1 MSSTIRI
8 TPAGGYDIPA
18 LEKWLEKMAAKGLQ
32 FALTMG
38 PLTIFE
44 QTEPSQVQVHLE
56 PARQKTDQE
65 DPELTALYEAAGWT
79 YLGYFRKNFFV
90 FSTPDRDALA
100 HTDPETL
107 GYALKRFFR
116 QKLLGGLG
124 LLLGNLFLLAAYWQH
139 IPLHNSPWDFLLSL
153 RYSWAKWLSAPLIP
167 FLFALI
173 GLFFADLSYLL
184 GLYTL
189 ARLRKRLKN
198 GLPLTPAPVSRFS
211 GAALTVGTVFLAL
224 TLTAY
229 LSYLLDLGYQPVSLE
244 ESKCVTLAELEG
256 EDFRL
261 SGDRF
266 YAMDFVSHGD
276 YLFEAETWY
285 FRQYGSFSHYDGG
298 IDINDVPRLEI
309 TAYRY
314 VLPFAAREIAR
325 EWSFSATYGDYA
337 SPPPSHGFDQIL
349 YARGEN
355 VRGKPGMYLILVRGR
370 TALRAEYQGKAD
382 LTQYLDRFAE
392 MMDHL

>member
-1 MSSTIRI
+1 MVIRL
-8 TPAGGYDIPA
+8 TPAGGYDLPG
-18 LEKWLEKMAAKGLQ
+18 LERWLEKLAARGLR
-32 FALTMG
+32 FAMTAG

-44 QTEPSQVQVHLE
+44 KTEPAQVQVHLE
-56 PARQKTDQE
+56 PARSKTNED
-65 DPELTALYEAAGWT
+65 DPELIDLYQAAGWT
-79 YLGYFRKNFFV
+79 YLGIFRKNYFI
-90 FSTPDRDALA
+90 FSTPDRDAKA
-100 HTDPETL
+100 HTDQSTL
-107 GYALKRFFR
+107 DYVLARFFR

-124 LLLGNLFLLAAYWQH
+124 LLLGNFFLLFSYWQRL
-139 IPLHNSPWDFLLSL
+139 PLHNSPRGFLLSL
-153 RYSWAKWLSAPLIP
+153 QYSWAEWLSTPLIP

-173 GLFFADLSYLL
+173 GLLFADLSYLL

-189 ARLRKRLKN
+189 ARLRKRLRN
-198 GLPLTPAPVSRFS
+198 GLPLTPAPVNRLS
-211 GAALTVGTVFLAL
+211 GGALAVGTVFLAL

-229 LSYLLDLGYQPVSLE
+229 LSYLLDLGYQPVSLDE
-244 ESKCVTLAELEG
+244 TKCVTLTELEG

-266 YAMDFVSHGD
+266 YSMDFVSHGD
-276 YLFEAETWY
+276 YFLEAETWH
-285 FRQYGSFSHYDGG
+285 FQQYGAFSHYDGG

-314 VLPFAAREIAR
+314 ALPFAAQEMAR
-325 EWSFSATYGDYA
+325 EWSFSANYGNYA
-337 SPPPSHGFDQIL
+337 APSPSHGFDQIL

-355 VRGKPGMYLILVRGR
+355 TREKPGMYLILVRGR
-370 TALRAEYQGKAD
+370 TALRAEYQGEAD